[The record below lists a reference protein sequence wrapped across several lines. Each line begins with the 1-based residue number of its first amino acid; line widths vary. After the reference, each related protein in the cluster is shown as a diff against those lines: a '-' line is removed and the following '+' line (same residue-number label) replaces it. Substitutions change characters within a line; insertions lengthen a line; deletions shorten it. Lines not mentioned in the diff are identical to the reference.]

1 MKKLTLST
9 VMNYDKGNGFAKILS
24 LENTYNQVSFTL
36 VNGWDAI
43 IDVYQEGLHSNNQ
56 AKHFKY
62 AISWA
67 SLHELKITQLNED
80 YSNENVDTIL
90 AQVSI
95 ANGVDLYVSS
105 LYNGNSWI
113 KTRVEVTAFS
123 NQGNWIDGSEFKDI
137 SSLNPTYVKGSKIN
151 NLSGYHNSIYRGKDL
166 TNKYTIAELEAKV
179 DEYQKELDSYDS
191 SKVASITASTV
202 VNGVTESVDYVIAG
216 FDYMVGIGNVGIGT
230 TAHHAVMITRNTF
243 NTNIKMEDTA
253 TTANGYYGSLAH
265 GVSKATSSNSG
276 LTNINV
282 EYDTF
287 QNSIL
292 GTNSGNYTF
301 TFDGSVWH
309 YSTYS
314 YNPSQLSSVYG
325 ITYSGNASNGDT
337 LTVNYTIGYLEP
349 IRKGIYDVF
358 GKSHCLSY
366 KDSMTTGTNASAW
379 HTGRIELMN
388 ECMIYGT
395 KIHSNGSAEATKSTQ
410 LPLFNQRL
418 ESKITRATGTN
429 NRTNYWLSSISSG
442 SSFCAFGSYGNADY
456 KQANQTNG
464 VRPFFLLG

>member
-1 MKKLTLST
+1 MKKYTLTT

-24 LENTYNQVSFTL
+24 LNNSYNQVALSL
-36 VNGWDAI
+36 VNAWDAI
-43 IDVYQEGLHSNNQ
+43 IDVYQEGLHSTHQ
-56 AKHFKY
+56 ARHFKY
-62 AISWA
+62 AISWS

-80 YSNENVDTIL
+80 NSNENVDTIL
-90 AQVSI
+90 AQVPTD
-95 ANGVDLYVSS
+95 NGVDLYVSA

-123 NQGNWIDGSEFKDI
+123 NQGEWIDGSEFEDI
-137 SSLNPTYVKGSKIN
+137 SALNPVYTKGSKLN
-151 NLSGYHNSIYRGKDL
+151 NLSGYHNAIYRGKDL
-166 TNKYTIAELEAKV
+166 TNKYTIAELE
-179 DEYQKELDSYDS
+179 
-191 SKVASITASTV
+191 SKIQSGDFSDLFIGDYITASTV

-216 FDYMVGIGNVGIGT
+216 FDYMIGVGNLGIGMTN
-230 TAHHAVMITRNTF
+230 HHAVMITRNTF
-243 NTNIKMEDTA
+243 NTQIKMEDSA
-253 TTANGYYGSLAH
+253 TTANGYYGSKAH
-265 GVSKATSSNSG
+265 GVATAVSSNAG
-276 LTNINV
+276 LTNITV

-292 GTNSGNYTF
+292 GSESGSYKF

-309 YSTYS
+309 YSTYT

-325 ITYSGNASNGDT
+325 ISYSGTAQNGDT
-337 LTVNYTIGYLEP
+337 LTVTYTIGYLEP
-349 IRKGIYDVF
+349 IRQGIYGVF
-358 GKSHCLSY
+358 GKTHCLSY
-366 KDSMTTGTNASAW
+366 KDLMTTGTTTSAW
-379 HTGRIELMN
+379 HTGRVELMN
-388 ECMIYGT
+388 ECMVYGT

-429 NRTNYWLSSISSG
+429 NRTNYWLASISSG

-456 KQANQTNG
+456 RQANQTNG